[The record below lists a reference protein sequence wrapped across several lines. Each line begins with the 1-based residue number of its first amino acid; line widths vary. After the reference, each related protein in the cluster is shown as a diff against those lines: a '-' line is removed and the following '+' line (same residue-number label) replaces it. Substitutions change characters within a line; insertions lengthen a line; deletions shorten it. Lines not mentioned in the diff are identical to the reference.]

1 MATPISE
8 YNRKRNFD
16 ITTEPPDQA
25 PGKSGRS
32 KKNKDAA
39 ESLHF
44 VIQKHDA
51 RRLHYDFRLELDGT
65 LKSWAV
71 PKGPSLD
78 PKEKRLAV
86 HVEDHPLSYAEFEG
100 SIPAGQYGAGDVIV
114 WDHGIWQPK
123 GNPASDYRDGKLK
136 FTLIGEK
143 LAGDWTLVRTS
154 MRASGNK
161 EQWLLIKEQDEIA
174 RPAKEYD
181 IVKAEPASVLS
192 GALVAENISESRSA
206 KIDGSAK
213 NARNKNNEK
222 KKVNVKAEK
231 SASAKRSTTATSSTT
246 RNAKPS
252 KQNQAKT
259 QPAAKKSTQ
268 LPAQL
273 SPELATLASAPP
285 SGDWLYEL
293 KFDGYRILT
302 RIMNGEVR
310 MFTRNGNDWTDRLP
324 LQVEALQK
332 LNIENSWLDGEVVVL
347 NDAGLP
353 DFQALQNAFDVGR
366 SQDIIYYI
374 FDALFL
380 HGEDLRS
387 TALEQRREALE
398 KILPQKPVGMV
409 RFSAAFTAHHGSL
422 IESAC
427 AMGLEG
433 VIGKRAGSLY
443 QSRRSGDW
451 IKLKCRLRQEFVIIG
466 YTKPKGS
473 RTGFGALLLGVY
485 DSVKNKKGELVYA
498 GRVGTGFNQ
507 STLTSIHQRLQKL
520 ERDNLPLKEK
530 VSSAEVRD
538 VQWVKP
544 ELVCEVEF
552 AEWTKEGRLRQAAF
566 IALRSDKLAR
576 QIVREQAKSPEAL
589 NQSAEAKAT
598 AHKSAS
604 VTNATKAGK
613 APAKKSTAK
622 TKSSARD
629 KTTIEEAAKAAKKSV
644 KTKKP
649 AQIAEIKI
657 THPERVIDP
666 QSGITKAQLAD
677 FYQQISTWIL
687 PHLKQRPVSLV
698 RLPNGLEGE
707 QFFQKHAAHLS
718 IPKIIHLDKKL
729 DPGHAPLM
737 EIDNL
742 SALIGSVQMGTI
754 EFHTWGATS
763 DNIEKPDHIVL
774 DLDPDPALPWKYMQD
789 ATRLTQAVLDELGL
803 DSFLKTSG
811 GKGIHIII
819 PLARRADWDEVKE
832 FSKSIAEFMARQIP
846 ERFVAKMGP
855 KNRIGKIFIDYL
867 RNQRGAS
874 TVSAY
879 SVRAR
884 PGLPVSVPIT
894 RDELQG
900 LHSAAEWNVN
910 NLHERLA
917 SLKEDPWQ
925 GYQNRQKITAAMKK
939 KLAANK

>member
-1 MATPISE
+1 MAKPISE
-8 YNRKRNFD
+8 YSRKRNFN
-16 ITTEPPDQA
+16 ITSEPSDQA
-25 PGKSGRS
+25 PIKKSSARKS
-32 KKNKDAA
+32 KNVA

-51 RRLHYDFRLELDGT
+51 RRLHYDFRLELNGT

-78 PKEKRLAV
+78 PKDKRLAV

-114 WDHGIWQPK
+114 WDQGIWQPK
-123 GNPASDYRDGKLK
+123 GDPENDYRAGKLK

-154 MRASGNK
+154 MRASGDK
-161 EQWLLIKEQDEIA
+161 EQWLLIKEQDEDA
-174 RPAKEYD
+174 RPADEYD
-181 IVKAEPASVLS
+181 IVEAEPASVLS
-192 GALVAENISESRSA
+192 GALVAT
-206 KIDGSAK
+206 KIK
-213 NARNKNNEK
+213 EKNEK
-222 KKVNVKAEK
+222 AKGKDKDREK
-231 SASAKRSTTATSSTT
+231 GKEL
-246 RNAKPS
+246 KG
-252 KQNQAKT
+252 KAKT
-259 QPAAKKSTQ
+259 KEKTKELKGKSSG
-268 LPAQL
+268 LPVQI

-293 KFDGYRILT
+293 KFDGYRILA
-302 RIMNGEVR
+302 RFMNGEVR
-310 MFTRNGNDWTDRLP
+310 LFTRNGNDWTDRLP

-332 LNIENSWLDGEVVVL
+332 LGLDNAWLDGEVVVL

-353 DFQALQNAFDVGR
+353 DFQALQNAFDAGR
-366 SQDIIYYI
+366 SQDIIYYV

-380 HGEDLRS
+380 NGKDLRA
-387 TALEQRREALE
+387 TALEQRRAALE
-398 KILPQKPVGMV
+398 KILPRKPVGLI
-409 RFSAAFTAHHGSL
+409 RFSAAFNANHGSL

-433 VIGKRAGSLY
+433 VIGKRAGSFY

-473 RTGFGALLLGVY
+473 RSGFGALLLGVY
-485 DSVKNKKGELVYA
+485 ESVADKKDRQLVYA

-520 ERDNLPLKEK
+520 KRASLPLKQK
-530 VSSAEVRD
+530 ISSAEARD
-538 VQWVKP
+538 VQWVDP
-544 ELVCEVEF
+544 ELVGEVEF

-566 IALRSDKLAR
+566 IALRTDKPAR
-576 QIVREQAKSPEAL
+576 EIVREQARTPESLNSDTQQKSEKP
-589 NQSAEAKAT
+589 
-598 AHKSAS
+598 AS
-604 VTNATKAGK
+604 VAA
-613 APAKKSTAK
+613 S
-622 TKSSARD
+622 KSSS
-629 KTTIEEAAKAAKKSV
+629 KTVEKNTV
-644 KTKKP
+644 KTKASVGNKTKAKKT
-649 AQIAEIKI
+649 AQVAEIKI
-657 THPERVIDP
+657 THPERIIDP
-666 QSGITKAQLAD
+666 QSGAKKAELAA
-677 FYQQISTWIL
+677 FYQQISPWIL

-718 IPKIIHLDKKL
+718 IPKIVHLDKKL

-742 SALIGSVQMGTI
+742 SALIGAVQMGTI

-763 DNIEKPDHIVL
+763 NNIEKPDHIVL

-803 DSFLKTSG
+803 DSYLKTSG

-819 PLARRADWDEVKE
+819 PLARKADWDEVKE
-832 FSKSIAEFMARQIP
+832 FSKSITEFMARQIP

-874 TVSAY
+874 TVAAY

-894 RDELQG
+894 REELQDIR
-900 LHSAAEWNVN
+900 SAAQWDIF
-910 NLHERLA
+910 NLEERLT
-917 SLKEDPWQ
+917 SLKEDPWE

-939 KLAANK
+939 KLVTSR